1 MYTLLMI
8 YAFDVYDISAALLFL
23 VGVLDVESAS
33 VLISVCFVI
42 LLQSTLRPERLDEEE
57 LPGEL
62 AF

>member
-8 YAFDVYDISAALLFL
+8 YDFDVYDISAALLFL

-33 VLISVCFVI
+33 VLISICFVI

>member
-1 MYTLLMI
+1 MMYT
-8 YAFDVYDISAALLFL
+8 FDVYDISAALLFW

-33 VLISVCFVI
+33 VLISICFVI

-62 AF
+62 VF

>member
-1 MYTLLMI
+1 MYTLLMM

-23 VGVLDVESAS
+23 VGVLVVESAS
-33 VLISVCFVI
+33 VPISICFVI

-62 AF
+62 VF

>member
-8 YAFDVYDISAALLFL
+8 YDFDVYDISAALLFL

-33 VLISVCFVI
+33 VLISICFVI

-62 AF
+62 VF

>member
-8 YAFDVYDISAALLFL
+8 YDFDVYDISAALLFW
-23 VGVLDVESAS
+23 VGMLDVESAS
-33 VLISVCFVI
+33 VLISICFVI

-62 AF
+62 VF